1 MVLCMRRSSS
11 AQKNNHR
18 LKSTRVSFKTKS
30 DHDVLD
36 DGYKWR
42 KYGKKMVKSSSNPRN
57 YYRCSI
63 EGCNVKKRIERMEE
77 DSSYVITSYEGTHN
91 HHALN
96 QLSYSEM
103 PSPTEQHSP
112 VCMQQLRP
120 SNRTANRTPSSHF
133 EQCDDKRENAKCV
146 SIWSSGEDLRQ
157 LQTGDRQM
165 MFDSIGD
172 ALTLAERMS

>member
-1 MVLCMRRSSS
+1 MASNSSFLSPNFSEPGDFDEIYFEFGDFFVSEEAEFSEDQQVVSQCQQNSLFQVNDGGNLSSS
-11 AQKNNHR
+11 VQKNNQR

-30 DHDVLD
+30 DRDVLD

-96 QLSYSEM
+96 QLSCSEM
-103 PSPTEQHSP
+103 
-112 VCMQQLRP
+112 
-120 SNRTANRTPSSHF
+120 
-133 EQCDDKRENAKCV
+133 
-146 SIWSSGEDLRQ
+146 
-157 LQTGDRQM
+157 
-165 MFDSIGD
+165 
-172 ALTLAERMS
+172 